1 VGAQVSHPHPLCLL
15 VTSRCVLDVRRL
27 WQPIFSD
34 RIVGSS
40 AIVCEVA
47 HLPSD
52 FLMTGCAGMWPG
64 SVLMAFCA
72 RSLSAGSKPPNRL
85 VRVRLL
91 PLLKVDVWPIGVE
104 LFLFRITLPR
114 LVRLVSEKANP
125 SVGAD
130 RR

>member
-1 VGAQVSHPHPLCLL
+1 
-15 VTSRCVLDVRRL
+15 VRRL

-40 AIVCEVA
+40 AIVREVA

-72 RSLSAGSKPPNRL
+72 RSLSAGLFLAPAGSNDTLAFVVWHGRL
-85 VRVRLL
+85 HLAPTHR
-91 PLLKVDVWPIGVE
+91 VE
-104 LFLFRITLPR
+104 LGCYEKLR
-114 LVRLVSEKANP
+114 L
-125 SVGAD
+125 
-130 RR
+130 